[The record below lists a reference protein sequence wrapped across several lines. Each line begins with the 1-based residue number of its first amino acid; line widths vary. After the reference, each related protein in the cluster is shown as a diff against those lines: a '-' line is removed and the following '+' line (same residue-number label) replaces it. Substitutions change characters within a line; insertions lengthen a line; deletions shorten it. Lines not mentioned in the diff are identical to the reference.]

1 MLKFSLYPQDE
12 PLSSD
17 KLILTRKYFFYKR
30 MNTNWKNLHTDYM
43 KKTLIIL
50 TSLLAAFGA
59 ARLAGLNTQSYT
71 DGKPV
76 TIYVQG
82 SNYDVAGMP
91 KVRFEFKDGTPV

>member
-1 MLKFSLYPQDE
+1 MLRFFLYPQDE

-30 MNTNWKNLHTDYM
+30 MNTNWKNLHTVNM
-43 KKTLIIL
+43 KKTLTIL
-50 TSLLAAFGA
+50 TSLLAALGA
-59 ARLAGLNTQSYT
+59 TRLAGLSTHYDT

-76 TIYVQG
+76 ILCVQG
-82 SNYDVAGMP
+82 GNYDVAGMP